1 MRAYGA
7 LRPIDSIPLPPD
19 TVATFVMTGGS
30 SAQASDWFSSAST
43 ALTQAGQL
51 GANGPGIVRFTGMT
65 SAGSS
70 LFNFMVNMYST
81 LAVPVPTSGTTV
93 GMGASSGVS
102 IPIYQQ
108 GMFQVPPQ
116 STGYSIAALTS
127 GLVFVEMWRK

>member
-7 LRPIDSIPLPPD
+7 LSPIAGIPMPPD

-30 SAQASDWFSSAST
+30 SAQASDWFSSGST
-43 ALTQAGQL
+43 ALNQAGSTVQGPQL
-51 GANGPGIVRFTGMT
+51 VRFTGMT
-65 SAGSS
+65 SVGSS
-70 LFNFMVNMYST
+70 LYNFMVNMFST
-81 LAVPVPTSGTTV
+81 LAQAVPASGTTV

-102 IPIYQQ
+102 FPIYGQ
-108 GMFQVPPQ
+108 GMFQIPGG